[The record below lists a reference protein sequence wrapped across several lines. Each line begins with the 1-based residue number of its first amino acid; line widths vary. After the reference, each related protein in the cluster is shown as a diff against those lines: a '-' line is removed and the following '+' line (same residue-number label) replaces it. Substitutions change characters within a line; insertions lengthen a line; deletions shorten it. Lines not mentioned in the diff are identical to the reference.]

1 MKYKSKCRFSMLVT
15 IGSEVKQI
23 RPGEIIETKIVV
35 NSPYLDRVDKP
46 VVKKVI
52 KKKKI
57 IKAKEDTSSA

>member
-1 MKYKSKCRFSMLVT
+1 MLVT